1 MIGML
6 VINVR
11 YDTPLGDV
19 VGDVVGDVTISGC

>member
-11 YDTPLGDV
+11 YDTPLDDVIGDV
-19 VGDVVGDVTISGC
+19 VGEVTIPGC